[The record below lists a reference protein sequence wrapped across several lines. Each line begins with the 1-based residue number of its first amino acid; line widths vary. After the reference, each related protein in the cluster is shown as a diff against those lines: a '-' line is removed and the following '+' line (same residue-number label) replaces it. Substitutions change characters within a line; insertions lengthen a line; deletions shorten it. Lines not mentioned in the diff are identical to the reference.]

1 MVKKVLKFGGT
12 SVGSTQRIRHV
23 ADIIKKE
30 HENGNKIIVVVSAM
44 AGKTNELLKLSEEI
58 SDDFSK
64 RELDVLLSSGEQV
77 TCALLAAA
85 LIKLNLKAK
94 SWLNWQIPILTE
106 GDHSNARIINMHI
119 ANINDYLD
127 ENGIAI
133 IPGFQGISFK
143 GEITTIGRGGSDATA
158 VAIAKIFQTDFCEIF
173 TDVDGVYSTDPN
185 KIPVA
190 KKIDKISY
198 DEMLELSSLGAK
210 VMQPS
215 AVQTAMMYN
224 IPLEVKSTFTN
235 REGTKI
241 FSEEN
246 IDYTKSVTGVAYSR
260 DDAKVTLI
268 GVEDRPGVA
277 ANIFEPLN
285 KSQINVDMVI
295 QNISSD
301 LKITDITFTIKRN
314 NLLKTKQILKD
325 NTKIKYQK
333 IIYDDNV
340 AKLSIVGAG
349 MVSTPGVT
357 YRMFRALADESIN
370 ILAISTS
377 EIKLSVIIKENFV
390 LKAIKKLHNI
400 FELD

>member
-133 IPGFQGISFK
+133 
-143 GEITTIGRGGSDATA
+143 RG
-158 VAIAKIFQTDFCEIF
+158 
-173 TDVDGVYSTDPN
+173 N
-185 KIPVA
+185 
-190 KKIDKISY
+190 
-198 DEMLELSSLGAK
+198 
-210 VMQPS
+210 
-215 AVQTAMMYN
+215 N
-224 IPLEVKSTFTN
+224 NN
-235 REGTKI
+235 R
-241 FSEEN
+241 
-246 IDYTKSVTGVAYSR
+246 
-260 DDAKVTLI
+260 
-268 GVEDRPGVA
+268 
-277 ANIFEPLN
+277 
-285 KSQINVDMVI
+285 
-295 QNISSD
+295 
-301 LKITDITFTIKRN
+301 
-314 NLLKTKQILKD
+314 
-325 NTKIKYQK
+325 
-333 IIYDDNV
+333 
-340 AKLSIVGAG
+340 
-349 MVSTPGVT
+349 
-357 YRMFRALADESIN
+357 
-370 ILAISTS
+370 
-377 EIKLSVIIKENFV
+377 
-390 LKAIKKLHNI
+390 
-400 FELD
+400 